1 MNQELELV
9 AEQFRKLPGIGVK
22 SARRLAYFMME
33 RPESEVRD
41 FLHVIEEARSK
52 ICYCSVCC
60 NLSTSDPCDIC
71 SDARRDHSVIL
82 VVEQPQD
89 VMALEQSH
97 EYHGLYHVL
106 HGALSPLDGIGPE
119 DLKIKELLERLKDE
133 TVKEVILA
141 TDPDTEGE
149 ATAFYL
155 TRLIKPSGIK
165 VTRIG
170 RGIPVGGDIG
180 FADSM
185 TLAGAVENRK
195 KSKRLVKGGR
205 VSAPEEPV
213 RKRSGDRSV

>member
-71 SDARRDHSVIL
+71 SDARRGHSVIL

-195 KSKRLVKGGR
+195 EV
-205 VSAPEEPV
+205 
-213 RKRSGDRSV
+213 

>member
-1 MNQELELV
+1 MNKELEQV

-33 RPESEVRD
+33 RPEKDVQD
-41 FLHVIEEARSK
+41 FLNTIRNARSK

-60 NLSTSDPCDIC
+60 NLSTSDPCQVC
-71 SDARRDHSVIL
+71 SDDRRDHSTIC

-89 VMALEQSH
+89 MMAIEQTQ
-97 EYHGLYHVL
+97 EYRGLYHVL

-119 DLKIKELLERLKDE
+119 DLKFKELLRRLEDDS
-133 TVKEVILA
+133 VKEIILA

-155 TRLIKPSGIK
+155 SRLIKPTGIK
-165 VTRIG
+165 VSRIG
-170 RGIPVGGDIG
+170 RGIPIGGDIG
-180 FADSM
+180 FVDSL

-195 KSKRLVKGGR
+195 EL
-205 VSAPEEPV
+205 
-213 RKRSGDRSV
+213 

>member
-9 AEQFRKLPGIGVK
+9 IGVK

-33 RPESEVRD
+33 RPKSEVRD

-89 VMALEQSH
+89 
-97 EYHGLYHVL
+97 
-106 HGALSPLDGIGPE
+106 GIGPE

-155 TRLIKPSGIK
+155 THLIKPSGIK

-195 KSKRLVKGGR
+195 EV
-205 VSAPEEPV
+205 
-213 RKRSGDRSV
+213 